1 MKVSTVQEMH
11 DLDRVAMERYGIP
24 GELLMENAGEAAYFV
39 ILSELEV
46 RDTSFVIL
54 CGGGHNGGDGLVV
67 ARKLSSSGGDV
78 EVFLLS
84 DPEAFD
90 GAPRLHLEMAQKAGI
105 PIRTGAGPDEIEVA
119 LAACDVVVDAMLG
132 TGISREVGGL
142 YRDVIAAV
150 NDSGAEVVSLDI
162 PSGVDGDTGR
172 IWGAA
177 VEADLTVTFG
187 LPKRGNLLYP
197 GAANGGLLYVSHI
210 SFPPQLYENSDIQV
224 EINVPAP
231 LPPRRPDG
239 HKGSFGDALFV
250 AGAAGYFGAP
260 AFAALSMLKAGG
272 GYSRLA
278 APRSAVPHIAPLAGE
293 VVYVPQAETAEGTLG
308 LAAFAAIADLAANV
322 DFVVVGPG
330 LSLQEE
336 TQELVRR
343 LAAEVERPLL
353 VDGDGLTAVAA
364 ELNVIRRRA
373 RPTVLTPHVGEAARL
388 AGCTVDDIAADP
400 VASVQRLATDT
411 GAIVVLKGAH
421 SLIGMP
427 DGRVFINTSG
437 NSGMATAGSGDVL
450 TGAIAAMYG
459 LGLELEEAVKAGVF
473 VHGLAGD
480 LAADEIGE
488 DGVTARDALGY
499 LPEAVAA
506 LREDYEAVTDDCCG
520 AVAVV

>member
-11 DLDRVAMERYGIP
+11 DLDRAAMEQYGIP
-24 GELLMENAGEAAYFV
+24 GEVLMENAGEAAYFV

-84 DPEAFD
+84 DPDGFD
-90 GAPRLHLEMAQKAGI
+90 GAPRLHLEMAEKAGI
-105 PIRTGAGPDEIEVA
+105 PIRIGAGLDEIEVA

-132 TGISREVGGL
+132 TGISRQVGGL

-150 NDSGAEVVSLDI
+150 NDCGAAVVSLDI
-162 PSGVDGDTGR
+162 PSGVDGNTGKV
-172 IWGAA
+172 WGAA
-177 VEADLTVTFG
+177 VDADITVTFG

-197 GAANGGLLYVSHI
+197 GAAYNGLLYVSHI
-210 SFPPQLYENSDIQV
+210 SFPPRLYENQEVQV
-224 EINVPAP
+224 EINVPSE

-250 AGAAGYFGAP
+250 AGAASYFGAP
-260 AFAALSMLKAGG
+260 AFSALSMLKAGG

-293 VVYVPQAETAEGTLG
+293 VVYAPQAETEAGTLG
-308 LAAFAAIADLAANV
+308 RAAFDAVAELAAHV

-330 LSLQEE
+330 LSLHEE
-336 TQELVRR
+336 TQDLVRR
-343 LAAEVERPLL
+343 LTAEVPRPLL
-353 VDGDGLTAVAA
+353 IDGDGLTAVAE
-364 ELNVIRRRA
+364 ELSVVRRRA
-373 RPTVLTPHVGEAARL
+373 APTVLTPHPGEAARL
-388 AGCTVDDIAADP
+388 AGCTVDEIAADP
-400 VASVQRLATDT
+400 VTFLQQLAADT
-411 GAIVVLKGAH
+411 GAVVVLKGAH
-421 SLIGMP
+421 SLIGTP

-437 NSGMATAGSGDVL
+437 NAGLATAGSGDVL
-450 TGAIAAMYG
+450 TGTIAAMYG
-459 LGLELEEAVKAGVF
+459 LGLELVEAVKTGVF

-480 LAADEIGE
+480 FAADEIGE
-488 DGVTARDALGY
+488 DGVTARDVLERM
-499 LPEAVAA
+499 PEAVAA
-506 LREDYEAVTDDCCG
+506 LREDYEAVTEDCCG
-520 AVAVV
+520 AVVVV